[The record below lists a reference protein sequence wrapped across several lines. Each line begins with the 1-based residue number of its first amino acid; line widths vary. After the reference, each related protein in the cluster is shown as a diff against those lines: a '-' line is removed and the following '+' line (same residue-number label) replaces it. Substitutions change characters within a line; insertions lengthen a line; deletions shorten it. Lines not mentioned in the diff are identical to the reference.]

1 MRGLCI
7 CFMGMLF
14 SFQRV
19 QNNGTI
25 YLHLYFVKAG
35 NSPNPD
41 DDNYSKKDTIY
52 RSKRKVYSP
61 SLIMNADL
69 FTDLFTS
76 NEYR

>member
-1 MRGLCI
+1 MRCLCI
-7 CFMGMLF
+7 FPMGMLF

-25 YLHLYFVKAG
+25 YLHLFFVKAG

-41 DDNYSKKDTIY
+41 DDNYSEKDTIH

-61 SLIMNADL
+61 FLIMNAA
-69 FTDLFTS
+69 FFTS
-76 NEYR
+76 LFSSNE